1 MSPRRDPVPTVIA
14 WVVAAVSAGYLAL
27 WQRRRQ
33 EVRLEHDGHDQEG
46 DRKAEESEGD
56 APEAASW
63 TYPLKTAL
71 AKFSNDQGTDLAAA
85 LTYYSVL
92 AIFPAI
98 IALVSMLG
106 VFGQG
111 ASTVQAVLDIAGDF
125 VPAETIETIRPTIES
140 LTESSAAGFGLVVG
154 LLGALW
160 SASGYVGAFGR
171 ALNRIY
177 GVREG
182 RPIWRLRPAMLLVTF
197 VVVVLYAL
205 TILSLVLTGPVAR
218 SVGDVVGLGD
228 TAVIVWN
235 VAKWPVVLLM
245 VVGIIAILYWA
256 TPNVEQ
262 PRFRWLSGGAAFAVL
277 VWILAS
283 GGFGLYV
290 SMAGN
295 YDATY
300 GSLAGVIVFL
310 LWLWITNIALL
321 LGAELDVELERR
333 RELKEG
339 MPAEE
344 EILLPP
350 RDTAGI
356 EKADA
361 KEAERIEQARSLRA
375 DAHA

>member
-14 WVVAAVSAGYLAL
+14 WAVAAASAGYLAV

-33 EVRLEHDGHDQEG
+33 EGRVEAAEQDRDVDG
-46 DRKAEESEGD
+46 AEEESDD

-63 TYPLKTAL
+63 TYPLKTAF
-71 AKFSNDQGTDLAAA
+71 AKFSKDQGTDLAAA

-111 ASTVQAVLDIAGDF
+111 PSTVQAVLDIAGDF
-125 VPAETIETIRPTIES
+125 VPAETIDTIRPTIES
-140 LTESSAAGFGLVVG
+140 LTESSAAGFGLAVG

-177 GVREG
+177 GFREG
-182 RPIWRLRPAMLLVTF
+182 RPVWRLRPAMLLVTF
-197 VVVVLYAL
+197 VVVVLYAM
-205 TILSLVLTGPVAR
+205 TVLSLVLTGPVAR

-228 TAVIVWN
+228 TAVLAWN

-245 VVGIIAILYWA
+245 VIGIVAVLYWA

-339 MPAEE
+339 MPAEQ

>member
-33 EVRLEHDGHDQEG
+33 EERLEHEGRDRGRDG
-46 DRKAEESEGD
+46 ESEEPGGE

-63 TYPLKTAL
+63 TYPLKTAF

-182 RPIWRLRPAMLLVTF
+182 RPVWRLRPAMFLVTF

-228 TAVIVWN
+228 TAVVVWN

-245 VVGIIAILYWA
+245 VVGIVAILYWA

-375 DAHA
+375 DAHV

>member
-14 WVVAAVSAGYLAL
+14 WVVAAASAGYLAV

-33 EVRLEHDGHDQEG
+33 EERAEAPQQDPDV
-46 DRKAEESEGD
+46 DRGEEASDD

-63 TYPLKTAL
+63 TYPLKTAF
-71 AKFSNDQGTDLAAA
+71 AKFSKDQGTDLAAA

-111 ASTVQAVLDIAGDF
+111 PSTVQAVLDIAGDF
-125 VPAETIETIRPTIES
+125 VPADTIDTIRPTIES
-140 LTESSAAGFGLVVG
+140 LTESSAAGFGLAVG

-177 GVREG
+177 GFREG
-182 RPIWRLRPAMLLVTF
+182 RPVWRLRPAMLLVTF
-197 VVVVLYAL
+197 VVVVLYAM
-205 TILSLVLTGPVAR
+205 TVLSLVLTGPVAR

-228 TAVIVWN
+228 TAVLAWN

-245 VVGIIAILYWA
+245 VIGIVAVLYWA

-339 MPAEE
+339 MPAEQ

>member
-14 WVVAAVSAGYLAL
+14 WAVAAASAGYLAV

-33 EVRLEHDGHDQEG
+33 EERAEAPQQDPDV
-46 DRKAEESEGD
+46 DRGEEASDD

-63 TYPLKTAL
+63 TYPLKTAF

-111 ASTVQAVLDIAGDF
+111 PSTVQAVLDIAGDF
-125 VPAETIETIRPTIES
+125 VPAETIDTIRPTIES
-140 LTESSAAGFGLVVG
+140 LTESSAAGFGLAVG

-177 GVREG
+177 GFREG
-182 RPIWRLRPAMLLVTF
+182 RPVWRLRPAMLLVTF
-197 VVVVLYAL
+197 VVVVLYAM
-205 TILSLVLTGPVAR
+205 TVLSLVLTGPVAR

-228 TAVIVWN
+228 TAVLAWN

-245 VVGIIAILYWA
+245 VVGIVAVLYWA

-262 PRFRWLSGGAAFAVL
+262 PGFRWLSGGAAFAVL

-339 MPAEE
+339 MPAEQ

>member
-14 WVVAAVSAGYLAL
+14 WAVAAASAGYLAV

-33 EVRLEHDGHDQEG
+33 EGRVEAAEQDRDVDG
-46 DRKAEESEGD
+46 AEEESDD

-63 TYPLKTAL
+63 TYPLKTAF

-111 ASTVQAVLDIAGDF
+111 PSTVQAVLDIAGDF
-125 VPAETIETIRPTIES
+125 VPAETIDTIRPTIES
-140 LTESSAAGFGLVVG
+140 LTESSAAGFGLAVG

-177 GVREG
+177 GFREG
-182 RPIWRLRPAMLLVTF
+182 RPVWRLRPAMLLVTF
-197 VVVVLYAL
+197 VVVVLYAM
-205 TILSLVLTGPVAR
+205 TVLSLVLTGPVAR

-228 TAVIVWN
+228 TAVLAWN

-245 VVGIIAILYWA
+245 VVGIVAVLYWA

-262 PRFRWLSGGAAFAVL
+262 PGFRWLSGGAAFAVL

-339 MPAEE
+339 MPAEQ

>member
-14 WVVAAVSAGYLAL
+14 WVVAAASAGYLAV

-33 EVRLEHDGHDQEG
+33 EERAEAPQQDPDV
-46 DRKAEESEGD
+46 DRGEEASDD

-63 TYPLKTAL
+63 TYPLKTAF
-71 AKFSNDQGTDLAAA
+71 AKFSKDQGTDLAAA

-111 ASTVQAVLDIAGDF
+111 PSTVQAVLDIAGDF
-125 VPAETIETIRPTIES
+125 VPAETIDTIRPTIES
-140 LTESSAAGFGLVVG
+140 LTESSAAGFGLAVG

-177 GVREG
+177 GFREG
-182 RPIWRLRPAMLLVTF
+182 RPVWRLRPAMLLVTF
-197 VVVVLYAL
+197 VVVVLYAM
-205 TILSLVLTGPVAR
+205 TVLSLVLTGPVAR

-228 TAVIVWN
+228 TAVLAWN

-245 VVGIIAILYWA
+245 VIGIVAVLYWA

-339 MPAEE
+339 MPAEQ